1 MDVRAARWRT
11 LRAVV
16 GRLSRRITSA
26 CLACL
31 PACGARTGDLS
42 ASVVTQNVEAGASS
56 DATLVDAF
64 ADSPAP
70 GNDAGCGA
78 PWVVFQINGQDGG
91 LDSTGV
97 IYARRADGTDG
108 HVLSLPHPDPQ
119 TPSGL
124 RRQPLPRV
132 HLGQRPRDRPEP
144 RVCAPH
150 RGRMGADE
158 SDRLR
163 RRRRESGPLPDPE
176 RRRDARRPDADLRAS
191 GFPANPT
198 WADAC
203 TKLWA
208 WTTERRREPP
218 GSGGQKKEGAPCRS
232 RLPFFVAST
241 KKGEAMKYLTFVGP

>member
-42 ASVVTQNVEAGASS
+42 ASVVTQNVEAGTSS

-70 GNDAGCGA
+70 GNDAACGA

-119 TPSGL
+119 TPWVSGDSRYL
-124 RRQPLPRV
+124 VYTSGNDLAIVRSRVYVRRIEDGWGPTNLIAYV
-132 HLGQRPRDRPEP
+132 DDEGNRDLFLIPSAGGTP
-144 RVCAPH
+144 V
-150 RGRMGADE
+150 D
-158 SDRLR
+158 LTQ
-163 RRRRESGPLPDPE
+163 
-176 RRRDARRPDADLRAS
+176 DLRAS
-191 GFPANPT
+191 GFPASPT

-203 TKLWA
+203 TK
-208 WTTERRREPP
+208 P
-218 GSGGQKKEGAPCRS
+218 
-232 RLPFFVAST
+232 
-241 KKGEAMKYLTFVGP
+241 